1 MIIRQFLILCHIIG
15 LVIIVLMIADGV
27 VDEAESLLERVLNGT
42 LPGYLQVVYRKSIAN
57 KLCL

>member
-1 MIIRQFLILCHIIG
+1 
-15 LVIIVLMIADGV
+15 MIADGV